1 MLIVKDISKNF
12 GEFKAIN
19 HLSFEVKV
27 GDVMGFLGPN
37 GAGKTTS
44 MRVITG
50 YLRSDGGTVLINNK
64 DIEQDPIFTKS
75 MIGYLPEGV
84 PLYLDFSPYLYLD
97 YVCQVRNIKNSSNAI
112 KKVISDLQLEEVKD
126 VLNSLVNFEK
136 DFFIDLENIFVCGD
150 SAGGNLATFLS
161 ISSRDKKVIPIRGQ
175 LLVYPCV
182 DLTLTMRSMDIF
194 LEGMTLTFDTMDYFV
209 KHYLNSSNDA
219 VNWEASPLF
228 AKNLHNLPET
238 FIFAAGLDPLLDE
251 GMAYASR
258 LKTFSNKVTYKLYP
272 GQIHGFLSNSA
283 HFPKAA
289 ECIKE
294 IGKAANSMVLNKR
307 G

>member
-1 MLIVKDISKNF
+1 MLNVKDISKNF

-97 YVCQVRNIKNSSNAI
+97 YVCQVRNIKNSSKAI

-126 VLNSLVNFEK
+126 VPIE
-136 DFFIDLENIFVCGD
+136 
-150 SAGGNLATFLS
+150 TLS
-161 ISSRDKKVIPIRGQ
+161 KGFNRRVGIAQALIHNPK
-175 LLVYPCV
+175 LLILDEPT
-182 DLTLTMRSMDIF
+182 D
-194 LEGMTLTFDTMDYFV
+194 
-209 KHYLNSSNDA
+209 
-219 VNWEASPLF
+219 
-228 AKNLHNLPET
+228 
-238 FIFAAGLDPLLDE
+238 GLDPLQKFEVRKLIKNLSKTKAIIISTHILDE
-251 GMAYASR
+251 VPEVCNKCLIINNGEKVFEGTPTQ
-258 LKTFSNKVTYKLYP
+258 LKRKL
-272 GQIHGFLSNSA
+272 
-283 HFPKAA
+283 
-289 ECIKE
+289 
-294 IGKAANSMVLNKR
+294 GKSLDEKFRKLVS
-307 G
+307 

>member
-50 YLRSDGGTVLINNK
+50 YLRSDGGSVLINNK

-97 YVCQVRNIKNSSNAI
+97 YVCQVRNIKNPSSAI
-112 KKVISDLQLEEVKD
+112 KKVINDLQLEEVKD
-126 VLNSLVNFEK
+126 VPIE
-136 DFFIDLENIFVCGD
+136 
-150 SAGGNLATFLS
+150 TLS
-161 ISSRDKKVIPIRGQ
+161 KGFKRRVGIAQALIHNPK
-175 LLVYPCV
+175 LLILDEPT
-182 DLTLTMRSMDIF
+182 D
-194 LEGMTLTFDTMDYFV
+194 
-209 KHYLNSSNDA
+209 
-219 VNWEASPLF
+219 
-228 AKNLHNLPET
+228 
-238 FIFAAGLDPLLDE
+238 GLDPLQKFEVRKLIKNLSKTKAIIISTHILDE
-251 GMAYASR
+251 VPEVCNKCLIINNGEKVFEGTPTQ
-258 LKTFSNKVTYKLYP
+258 LKRKL
-272 GQIHGFLSNSA
+272 
-283 HFPKAA
+283 
-289 ECIKE
+289 
-294 IGKAANSMVLNKR
+294 GKSLDEKFRKLVS
-307 G
+307 

>member
-64 DIEQDPIFTKS
+64 DIDQDPIFTKS

-97 YVCQVRNIKNSSNAI
+97 YVCQVRNIKNSSKAI

-126 VLNSLVNFEK
+126 VPIE
-136 DFFIDLENIFVCGD
+136 
-150 SAGGNLATFLS
+150 TLS
-161 ISSRDKKVIPIRGQ
+161 KGFKRRVGIAQALIHNPK
-175 LLVYPCV
+175 LLILDEPT
-182 DLTLTMRSMDIF
+182 D
-194 LEGMTLTFDTMDYFV
+194 
-209 KHYLNSSNDA
+209 
-219 VNWEASPLF
+219 
-228 AKNLHNLPET
+228 
-238 FIFAAGLDPLLDE
+238 GLDPLQKFEVRKLIKNLSKTKAIIISTHILDE
-251 GMAYASR
+251 VPEVCNKCLIINNGEKVFEGTPTQ
-258 LKTFSNKVTYKLYP
+258 LKRKL
-272 GQIHGFLSNSA
+272 
-283 HFPKAA
+283 
-289 ECIKE
+289 
-294 IGKAANSMVLNKR
+294 GKSLDEKFRKLVS
-307 G
+307 

>member
-19 HLSFEVKV
+19 NLSFEVKV

-97 YVCQVRNIKNSSNAI
+97 YVCQVRNIKNSSKAI

-126 VLNSLVNFEK
+126 VPIE
-136 DFFIDLENIFVCGD
+136 
-150 SAGGNLATFLS
+150 TLS
-161 ISSRDKKVIPIRGQ
+161 KGFKRRVGIAQALIHNPK
-175 LLVYPCV
+175 LLILDEPT
-182 DLTLTMRSMDIF
+182 D
-194 LEGMTLTFDTMDYFV
+194 
-209 KHYLNSSNDA
+209 
-219 VNWEASPLF
+219 
-228 AKNLHNLPET
+228 
-238 FIFAAGLDPLLDE
+238 GLDPLQKFEVRKLIKNLSKTKAIIISTHILDE
-251 GMAYASR
+251 VPEVCNKCLIINNGEKVFEGTPTQ
-258 LKTFSNKVTYKLYP
+258 LKRKL
-272 GQIHGFLSNSA
+272 
-283 HFPKAA
+283 
-289 ECIKE
+289 
-294 IGKAANSMVLNKR
+294 GKSLDEKFRKLVS
-307 G
+307 

>member
-19 HLSFEVKV
+19 QLSFEVKV

-50 YLRSDGGTVLINNK
+50 FLRSDEGSVLINNK

-97 YVCQVRNIKNSSNAI
+97 YVCQVRKIKNSSNAI

-126 VLNSLVNFEK
+126 VPIE
-136 DFFIDLENIFVCGD
+136 
-150 SAGGNLATFLS
+150 TLS
-161 ISSRDKKVIPIRGQ
+161 KGFKRRVGIAQALIHNPK
-175 LLVYPCV
+175 LLILDEPT
-182 DLTLTMRSMDIF
+182 D
-194 LEGMTLTFDTMDYFV
+194 
-209 KHYLNSSNDA
+209 
-219 VNWEASPLF
+219 
-228 AKNLHNLPET
+228 
-238 FIFAAGLDPLLDE
+238 GLDPLQKFEVRKLIKNLSQTKAIIISTHILDE
-251 GMAYASR
+251 VPEVCNKCLIINNGEKVFEGTPTQ
-258 LKTFSNKVTYKLYP
+258 LKRKL
-272 GQIHGFLSNSA
+272 
-283 HFPKAA
+283 
-289 ECIKE
+289 
-294 IGKAANSMVLNKR
+294 GKSLDEKFRKLVS
-307 G
+307 